1 MFLIKTR
8 ILRLLLAT
16 LGVVLFAVSAEAQ
29 SLTPPPLTPP
39 ETQPASP
46 GTVPGQSPPAAP
58 TLAPAAPAMPLQS
71 PLTPTQPQ
79 RPLDLI
85 VTITLATGK
94 SETFSREIDRL
105 EVITRSGGAVE
116 MIHLLLVTGGERN
129 THVWY
134 NYSQVAKLSY
144 RFVTPEGKAKVYVR
158 PLQASPTTREL
169 TDRLEPLSPREFR

>member
-8 ILRLLLAT
+8 FPKLLFAV
-16 LGVVLFAVSAEAQ
+16 LGVVLLAAGAQAQ

-39 ETQPASP
+39 EAQPASP
-46 GTVPGQSPPAAP
+46 GVVPVQPQAAPALSPP
-58 TLAPAAPAMPLQS
+58 APAMPPQA
-71 PLTPTQPQ
+71 PLAPAQPQ

-94 SETFSREIDRL
+94 SETFAREIDRL
-105 EVITRSGGAVE
+105 ELITRSDGAVE

-134 NYSQVAKLSY
+134 NYGQVAKLSY

-169 TDRLEPLSPREFR
+169 TDQLEPLSPREFR

>member
-1 MFLIKTR
+1 MFFLKIRFPKM
-8 ILRLLLAT
+8 LFVV
-16 LGVVLFAVSAEAQ
+16 LGVVLLAAGAQAQ

-39 ETQPASP
+39 EAQPASP
-46 GTVPGQSPPAAP
+46 GVVPGQPQAAPALSPP
-58 TLAPAAPAMPLQS
+58 APAMPPQA
-71 PLTPTQPQ
+71 PLAPAQPQ

-94 SETFSREIDRL
+94 SETFAREIDRL
-105 EVITRSGGAVE
+105 ELITRSDGAVE

-134 NYSQVAKLSY
+134 NYGQVAKLSY

-169 TDRLEPLSPREFR
+169 TDQLEPLSPREFR

>member
-1 MFLIKTR
+1 MFFLKTR
-8 ILRLLLAT
+8 FLKMLFAV
-16 LGVVLFAVSAEAQ
+16 LGVVLLAAGAQAQ

-39 ETQPASP
+39 EAQPASP
-46 GTVPGQSPPAAP
+46 GVVPGQPQAAPALSPP
-58 TLAPAAPAMPLQS
+58 APAMPLQA
-71 PLTPTQPQ
+71 PLAPAQPQ

-94 SETFSREIDRL
+94 SETFAREIDRL
-105 EVITRSGGAVE
+105 ELITRSDGAVE

-134 NYSQVAKLSY
+134 NYGQVAKLSY

-158 PLQASPTTREL
+158 PLQASPTTREF
-169 TDRLEPLSPREFR
+169 TDQLEPLSPREFR

>member
-1 MFLIKTR
+1 MFFIKTR
-8 ILRLLLAT
+8 FLKLLFAV
-16 LGVVLFAVSAEAQ
+16 LGVVLLAASAQAQ

-39 ETQPASP
+39 EAQPASP
-46 GTVPGQSPPAAP
+46 GVVPGQPQAAPALSPPAMPPQAP
-58 TLAPAAPAMPLQS
+58 LAPA
-71 PLTPTQPQ
+71 QPQ

-94 SETFSREIDRL
+94 SETFAREIDRL
-105 EVITRSGGAVE
+105 ELITRSGGAVE

-134 NYSQVAKLSY
+134 NYGQVAKLSY

-158 PLQASPTTREL
+158 PLQASPATREL
-169 TDRLEPLSPREFR
+169 TDQLEPLSPREFR

>member
-8 ILRLLLAT
+8 FPKLLFAV
-16 LGVVLFAVSAEAQ
+16 LGVVLLAAGAQAQ

-39 ETQPASP
+39 EAQPASP
-46 GTVPGQSPPAAP
+46 GVVPVQPQAAPALSPP
-58 TLAPAAPAMPLQS
+58 APAMPQQA
-71 PLTPTQPQ
+71 PLTPAEPQ

-94 SETFSREIDRL
+94 SETFAREIDRL
-105 EVITRSGGAVE
+105 ELITRSDGAVE

-158 PLQASPTTREL
+158 PLQTSPTTREL
-169 TDRLEPLSPREFR
+169 TDQLEPLSPREFR

>member
-1 MFLIKTR
+1 MYFLKTR
-8 ILRLLLAT
+8 LPKLLFAV
-16 LGVVLFAVSAEAQ
+16 LGVVLLAAGAQAQ

-39 ETQPASP
+39 EAPPASP
-46 GTVPGQSPPAAP
+46 GSAPGQPQAAPVLSPPA
-58 TLAPAAPAMPLQS
+58 PAVPQQA
-71 PLTPTQPQ
+71 PLTPAEPQ

-94 SETFSREIDRL
+94 SETFAREIDRL
-105 EVITRSGGAVE
+105 ELITRSGGAVE

-134 NYSQVAKLSY
+134 NYGQVAKLSY

-169 TDRLEPLSPREFR
+169 TDQLEPLSPREFR

>member
-1 MFLIKTR
+1 MRSRKRRFLS
-8 ILRLLLAT
+8 LLIAI
-16 LGVVLFAVSAEAQ
+16 LGVLFFVAIAEAQ

-39 ETQPASP
+39 EAQPATP
-46 GTVPGQSPPAAP
+46 GAVPGQPQAAP
-58 TLAPAAPAMPLQS
+58 ALAPPAPAMPQQA
-71 PLTPTQPQ
+71 PLTPTEPQ

-94 SETFSREIDRL
+94 AETFARKIDRL
-105 EVITRSGGAVE
+105 EIVTGSGGAVE
-116 MIHLLLVTGGERN
+116 MVHLLLVTGGERN